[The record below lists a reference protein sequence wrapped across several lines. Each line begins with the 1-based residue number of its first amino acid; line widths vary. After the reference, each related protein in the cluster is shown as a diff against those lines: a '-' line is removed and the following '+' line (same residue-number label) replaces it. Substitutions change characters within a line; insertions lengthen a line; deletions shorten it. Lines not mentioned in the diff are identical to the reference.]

1 MGQDLSQHVRLGS
14 DFVMP
19 SVLAAA
25 HELKAPLVLMRQ
37 LSLQLA
43 MDDSTSSPETRRAHE
58 RMRMTAERTLRLV
71 DNITRASRLQ
81 DGLFDMEPLQVA
93 SVWHSVLDEVHPLAR
108 SMEQTVE
115 LAVPKKPL
123 LVVGHRELLLAVL
136 MGLCDN
142 AVGHT
147 ARGGALKVSAKARGP
162 VVEFSVRDQGPIIS
176 NQAFEN
182 LKNRLG
188 KSPQPLGTRPTSSG
202 LGLWIAGEFARSMS
216 SRLEVTRH
224 RGGGMTFSLLVPT
237 SQQLSLL

>member
-1 MGQDLSQHVRLGS
+1 MGHDLSQHVRLGT

-37 LSLQLA
+37 LSLELA
-43 MDDSTSSPETRRAHE
+43 MNTGNTPEQRRTHE
-58 RMRMTAERTLRLV
+58 RMKLTAERSLRLV
-71 DNITRASRLQ
+71 ENVTKASRLQ

-93 SVWHSVLDEVHPLAR
+93 SIWRIVLDEVHPLAR

-115 LAVPKKPL
+115 LAIPKKPM
-123 LVVGHRELLLAVL
+123 LVVGHRELLPAVL

-142 AVGHT
+142 AVSHT
-147 ARGGALKVSAKARGP
+147 GKGGGVKVSARARGHE
-162 VVEFSVRDQGPIIS
+162 VEFSVRDQGPVIS
-176 NQAFEN
+176 NKAFEN
-182 LKNRLG
+182 LKHRLG
-188 KSPQPLGTRPTSSG
+188 SSPQPLGARPASSG

-224 RGGGMTFSLLVPT
+224 RSGGMTFSLLVPT

>member
-1 MGQDLSQHVRLGS
+1 MGYDLSRHVRLGA

-25 HELKAPLVLMRQ
+25 HELKAPLVLIRQ
-37 LSLQLA
+37 LSLEMGMHEGL
-43 MDDSTSSPETRRAHE
+43 SPEQRRAQE
-58 RMRMTAERTLRLV
+58 RMRLTAERTLRLV
-71 DNITRASRLQ
+71 ENVTKASRLQ
-81 DGLFDMEPLQVA
+81 DGLFDVEPLQVA
-93 SVWHSVLDEVHPLAR
+93 SIWHTVLDEVHPLAR

-123 LVVGHRELLLAVL
+123 LVVGHRDLLPAVL

-147 ARGGALKVSAKARGP
+147 GKGGAVKLSARLRGHE
-162 VVEFSVRDQGPIIS
+162 VEFSVRDEGPAIS
-176 NQAFEN
+176 NQAFES
-182 LKNRLG
+182 LKHRLG
-188 KSPQPLGTRPTSSG
+188 TSPQPFGTRPSSSG
-202 LGLWIAGEFARSMS
+202 LGLWIAGEFARSMA

-224 RGGGMTFSLLVPT
+224 RSGGMTFSLLVPT